1 MSNGHKHFFFPRQ
14 RWTFSF
20 TITKLL
26 LCFVPGLQPSSYF
39 YFAVQLTQEHN
50 MFLVNLGTQKPCD
63 LLIRLEKSLQSSRCA
78 FRKLEEDIDWP
89 GNMGPGYGAACI
101 YLVSDNKIIKQH
113 KCTLLIKYTNN
124 QTGFGWTLQKK
135 ISMLSVCV
143 FMVNKVILLSRPS
156 KRLLSAAAARG
167 LITAHSQT
175 TLSRTASVYLYT
187 HSNAHTHTHTHPL
200 AGKEK
205 HLK

>member
-1 MSNGHKHFFFPRQ
+1 MDTNTFFFPVSGELLVLPLQ
-14 RWTFSF
+14 NFYCVLFPDFSLQAIF
-20 TITKLL
+20 IL
-26 LCFVPGLQPSSYF
+26 LCSSHKSTICF
-39 YFAVQLTQEHN
+39 WSI
-50 MFLVNLGTQKPCD
+50 LGTQKPCD

-89 GNMGPGYGAACI
+89 GNMRPGYGAACI
-101 YLVSDNKIIKQH
+101 DLVSDNKIIKQH

-187 HSNAHTHTHTHPL
+187 HTHTRTHWQ
-200 AGKEK
+200 EK
-205 HLK
+205 RST